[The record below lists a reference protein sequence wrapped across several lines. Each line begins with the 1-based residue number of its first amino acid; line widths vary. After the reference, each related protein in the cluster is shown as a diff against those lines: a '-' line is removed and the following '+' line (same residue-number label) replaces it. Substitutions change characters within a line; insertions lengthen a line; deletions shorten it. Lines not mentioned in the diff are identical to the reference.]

1 MRFVLGKHTKVQ
13 IKCTI
18 PSLEFI
24 LRRECSDFYVS
35 LISMWRVCMRHPL
48 QTLSLCYTELSS
60 LAQSGNFTSALCNRI
75 IFIHFSGP
83 VYMYVCSKTCVLF
96 VSNFYAIYQHFYTNA
111 TVHVLVLSVFKL
123 HCSHYI
129 RLNIISMKFYL

>member
-24 LRRECSDFYVS
+24 LRRGCSDFYVS
-35 LISMWRVCMRHPL
+35 LISMWRMCMRHPL
-48 QTLSLCYTELSS
+48 QTLSVCYTELSS

-83 VYMYVCSKTCVLF
+83 VYMYVYSKTCVLF
-96 VSNFYAIYQHFYTNA
+96 VSNFYAISQKFLQMLLCMF
-111 TVHVLVLSVFKL
+111 LVLAVSIFSIFHK
-123 HCSHYI
+123 
-129 RLNIISMKFYL
+129 KFYCIEVFSYV